1 MIKKCEYCNKRYRFE
16 TLHNRGCW
24 KRRAILKR
32 GIEVIQE
39 IPSDVV
45 PVEIEV
51 VENKPIE
58 IETEKPKRKYT
69 KKEKP

>member
-1 MIKKCEYCNKRYRFE
+1 MIKKCEYCNKKYRFE
-16 TLHNRGCW
+16 AIHKRECW

-32 GIEVIQE
+32 GIDVVQE

-51 VENKPIE
+51 VENKPVE

-69 KKEKP
+69 KKEKQ